1 MLYVFTENRKNN
13 RSYNTS
19 TRNRQEQNLA
29 TFWVLN
35 RGRRGMLEFEFR
47 FYFKTFHV
55 RILLLKKERKRK
67 WNKNEQKVLVSCCF
81 TLFGILEQT
90 CSFVNLVNLF
100 YRDKYSQ
107 LWQLVRFTKLAKQRW
122 LIFFVFHYTKQDE
135 EEDYRDNQK
144 FAELMKDKNEARREF
159 VEKKSMKEQREYL
172 PIFAI
177 REEVR
182 RNLC

>member
-1 MLYVFTENRKNN
+1 MWEL
-13 RSYNTS
+13 
-19 TRNRQEQNLA
+19 
-29 TFWVLN
+29 
-35 RGRRGMLEFEFR
+35 
-47 FYFKTFHV
+47 
-55 RILLLKKERKRK
+55 
-67 WNKNEQKVLVSCCF
+67 EQKVLVSCCF

-90 CSFVNLVNLF
+90 CLFVNLVNLF

-122 LIFFVFHYTKQDE
+122 LIFFVYHYTKQDE

-144 FAELMKDKNEARREF
+144 FAEHMKDKNEARREF